1 LFNEWDQDEWNRF
14 YNFMIESVQ
23 IYLET
28 GIPVIDNSDSIN
40 RKNVKLNFG
49 EDFLA
54 YYDDVI
60 RDKWHEFGS
69 EYISFC
75 NINDLDKKDYS
86 QMRFKKGLNMSS
98 DIFGIKFETRRNR
111 QNNNKHEFKIIS

>member
-1 LFNEWDQDEWNRF
+1 
-14 YNFMIESVQ
+14 MIESVQ
-23 IYLET
+23 IYLES
-28 GIPVIDNSDSIN
+28 GIPVIENSDSIN

-54 YYDDVI
+54 YYDDIV
-60 RDKWHEFGS
+60 RDKWFEFGS

-86 QMRFKKGLNMSS
+86 QMRFKKGLNMTS
-98 DIFGIKFETRRNR
+98 DIFGIKLETRRNR
-111 QNNNKHEFKIIS
+111 QNNNKHEFKILS

>member
-1 LFNEWDQDEWNRF
+1 LR
-14 YNFMIESVQ
+14 
-23 IYLET
+23 L
-28 GIPVIDNSDSIN
+28 SIN

-54 YYDDVI
+54 YYDDI
-60 RDKWHEFGS
+60 TRDTWHIFGT
-69 EYISFC
+69 EYTSFC

-111 QNNNKHEFKIIS
+111 QNNNKHEFKILS